1 MKNGKIGAYT
11 ILASGGWWNQRLLK
25 DCGIVPYLLHKN
37 YDFHS
42 VLVGYNA
49 NKPSLPY
56 LETYLKGV
64 EVDFLSDD
72 TLNTRIKYIND
83 HAKDI
88 DLFILYGAYDIY
100 VPMVDF
106 YKKKRPDGKVYLAT
120 DANVNWMDLITHDNP
135 LYKKFLNQCDVVGA
149 SCRKTQRYLSMK
161 WPTAVDLIRNGW
173 YNFSN
178 VDFNNL
184 FNNKENIILTVGRLG
199 TKQKRTELLLEA
211 FAACSDKIPDWRLR
225 LVGKIEPKFK
235 EYVDKFFNR
244 YPNLKERIEFV
255 GLIED
260 KLQLA
265 EEYKK
270 AKIFVLTSTVEGGTP
285 NVIAEALYA
294 GCYII
299 TSNID
304 GASDATDE
312 GKCGVVFSLINKS
325 ELVDILKRVCNDSNL
340 IIEGG
345 TWAFNYARES
355 FDSEKIVAH
364 LHYLLYEIK

>member
-1 MKNGKIGAYT
+1 MKDDRIGAYT

-37 YDFHS
+37 YGFHS

-49 NKPSLPY
+49 NNPTLPY

-64 EVDFLSDD
+64 EINFLSDD
-72 TLNTRIKYIND
+72 TLQTRIQYIDD
-83 HAKDI
+83 HSKDM
-88 DLFILYGAYDIY
+88 DLLILYGAYEKY
-100 VPMVDF
+100 VPIVDC
-106 YKKKRPDGKVYLAT
+106 YLKKRPDGKIYLVT
-120 DANVNWMDLITHDNP
+120 DANTNWMDSIEHDNP
-135 LYKKFLNQCDVVGA
+135 HYKRLLDQCDVVGA
-149 SCRKTQRYLSMK
+149 SCRKTQRYLNMK
-161 WPTAVDLIRNGW
+161 WSTVVDLIRNGW

-184 FNNKENIILTVGRLG
+184 FDHKENIILTVGRLG
-199 TKQKRTELLLEA
+199 TKQKCTELLLEA
-211 FAACSDKIPDWRLR
+211 FADCSDKIPDWRLR
-225 LVGKIEPKFK
+225 LVGKVEPKFN
-235 EYVDKFFNR
+235 EYLDKFFAK
-244 YPNLKERIEFV
+244 YPNLKDRIEFA

-260 KLQLA
+260 KLKLA

-270 AKIFVLTSTVEGGTP
+270 AKIFILTSIIEGGTP

-299 TSNID
+299 TSDID

-312 GKCGVVFSLINKS
+312 GRCGAVFSLDNKL
-325 ELVDILKRVCNDSNL
+325 ELVDVLKRVCNNSNL
-340 IIEGG
+340 ITEGG
-345 TWAFNYARES
+345 TWAFNYAREY

-364 LHYLLYEIK
+364 LHYLLYDS